1 MIAGRRSQIAISS
14 AIVCYPLRSYGNI
27 LLRSSAIL
35 RSRSQTIAEDRTM
48 FYLLRSS
55 AIICDQLRLYDHMET
70 KILRPAIETHPIIF
84 RVLFHDST
92 LVVDCRNGLRHEC
105 VYYRSRRDFNG
116 MYKNKKAS
124 YWDKIGQ
131 KIHLSAEEAK
141 AKFLQLKNC
150 IRSLSNPKPM
160 FSTVL
165 ELATS
170 RLIIT
175 NRRSKFACS
184 KISALPR
191 SRCCLLFNLHA
202 RVYLTFSLTKTN
214 ACDRLCDRCD
224 HMETAFYAI
233 VCDCLRSAIVCDHM
247 ETSLKFDIEI
257 YYSHTVLFCETAT
270 YSMYNYVNSW
280 FERLLNDGEMPTR
293 GCKTMKHC

>member
-1 MIAGRRSQIAISS
+1 
-14 AIVCYPLRSYGNI
+14 
-27 LLRSSAIL
+27 
-35 RSRSQTIAEDRTM
+35 M

-70 KILRPAIETHPIIF
+70 KVLRSARDRNTSHNISSSLPRFDA
-84 RVLFHDST
+84 RLF
-92 LVVDCRNGLRHEC
+92 DCRNGLRHEC

-131 KIHLSAEEAK
+131 KIHLSAEEAE
-141 AKFLQLKNC
+141 AKFLQHKNY

-170 RLIIT
+170 RLIMT

-202 RVYLTFSLTKTN
+202 HVYLTFSLTKTY
-214 ACDRLCDRCD
+214 ACGRLCDRCD
-224 HMETAFYAI
+224 YMETAFF
-233 VCDCLRSAIVCDHM
+233 AIVCDHM

-257 YYSHTVLFCETAT
+257 YYSHTVLFCETAM

-280 FERLLNDGEMPTR
+280 FERLLNDGKMPTR
-293 GCKTMKHC
+293 GCKTLKHS